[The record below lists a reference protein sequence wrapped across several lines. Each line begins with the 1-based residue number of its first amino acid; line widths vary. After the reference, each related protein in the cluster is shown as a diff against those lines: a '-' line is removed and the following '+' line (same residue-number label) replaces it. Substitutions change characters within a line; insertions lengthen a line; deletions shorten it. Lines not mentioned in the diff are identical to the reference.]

1 MEFIT
6 ENVPPAAMGLKDAI
20 TFVKSSGM
28 VPFEMLQPFLEW
40 FQTNFA
46 NEIRIYVQRSIG
58 LRTVIKTPGLDEVFG
73 EIINA

>member
-20 TFVKSSGM
+20 QFVKSSGM

-40 FQTNFA
+40 FSTNYN
-46 NEIRIYVQRSIG
+46 NEIRIYVQRSVGI
-58 LRTVIKTPGLDEVFG
+58 RTVIKTPGFDEVIQ